1 MEYQPHQAGRPDF
14 YMPPPPPGTF
24 GQGQQGAWPPH
35 RHEDQNVV
43 PETQQ
48 SHSFGQG
55 GRRHDG
61 TTNRDRSRSRRRH
74 RRGQG
79 SHSAPPL
86 GQDTANSV
94 INQFGKNAICEAL
107 PYLMQHFT
115 PQSFADTVDNLPHF
129 YKQELLRCPPH
140 LRVDSAG
147 MSKAEAINNN
157 AELNRLRRERCLP
170 LATPQTAKFYAQESF
185 QVLMVSGVVKRRFW
199 QLWRLVDLT
208 TSSESIWKATCRF
221 LTNNPHKPVVRPSTR
236 KHADM
241 DEDDLQSEADEPNGP
256 PSSPIPKRATSG
268 RMALEALSAP
278 SPDAQASAQPG
289 ANLSTDQ
296 VQKWAAE
303 RIQADIRSMD
313 VKDLMLTTGRKWPN
327 TISIE
332 RAVEALPHA
341 DALGAVF
348 KLSFAAYKKAFTKA
362 FANLDLSKRGILA
375 QLRAQIKEL
384 NLEMD
389 RKSDPKQLSEVLAW
403 AKASA
408 LLRAD

>member
-1 MEYQPHQAGRPDF
+1 MKIRMWCRRRSNPTVSGKEAGAMMALPTVTAHA
-14 YMPPPPPGTF
+14 PGDDTA
-24 GQGQQGAWPPH
+24 GDREAIVH
-35 RHEDQNVV
+35 RHSGRTRQTASSTSSAR
-43 PETQQ
+43 TQFVKPCRI
-48 SHSFGQG
+48 SCS
-55 GRRHDG
+55 
-61 TTNRDRSRSRRRH
+61 TS
-74 RRGQG
+74 
-79 SHSAPPL
+79 
-86 GQDTANSV
+86 
-94 INQFGKNAICEAL
+94 
-107 PYLMQHFT
+107 

-313 VKDLMLTTGRKWPN
+313 VNDLMLTTGRKWPN